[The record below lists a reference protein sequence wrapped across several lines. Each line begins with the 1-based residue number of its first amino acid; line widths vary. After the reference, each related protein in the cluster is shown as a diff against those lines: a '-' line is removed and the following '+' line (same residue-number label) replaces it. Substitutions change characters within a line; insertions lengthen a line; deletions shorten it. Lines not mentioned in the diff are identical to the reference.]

1 MNRGDRSPAQNSNIY
16 QLIVD
21 GYESFSV
28 RQKKVADYV
37 MANINEV
44 IYFPLSKLVS
54 AIGASQAT
62 IVRFAQTLG
71 YQGFNEFRD
80 ALFRY
85 YRDYLSPEGR
95 MRHSIE
101 DLEQDSLSYEQLAR
115 REILYLEGSIST
127 VDNSVF
133 KSTIQAICHAESVFI
148 FGIGPD
154 EPLACHLHFRLRRL
168 KLHSHQ
174 VSSSGRDLF
183 EHLLVL
189 SSRDLAVVFSFS
201 KPSIDFKR
209 VAAVLGDKRVPIVLI
224 TDIGNPALT
233 NLADYILY
241 AERGPVGTFPSHIV
255 PMAITNALILGVADE
270 LENKAVEAL
279 KELGDLRDRFYYA
292 EKYK

>member
-1 MNRGDRSPAQNSNIY
+1 MKRGGRSPTRNSNIY
-16 QLIVD
+16 RLIVD
-21 GYESFSV
+21 KYESFSV

-54 AIGASQAT
+54 AIGVSQAT

-71 YQGFNEFRD
+71 YEGFNEFRD
-80 ALFRY
+80 DLFEY
-85 YRDYLSPEGR
+85 YRNYLSPEGR
-95 MRHSIE
+95 MKHSIE
-101 DLEQDSLSYEQLAR
+101 DLEQDSLSYEQLTR
-115 REILYLEGSIST
+115 KEILYLEGSIST

-133 KSTIQAICHAESVFI
+133 KSTVEAICNAESVYI

-154 EPLACHLHFRLRRL
+154 KPLACHLHFRLRRL

-174 VSSSGRDLF
+174 VSASGRDLF

-189 SSRDLAVVFSFS
+189 SSRDLAVVYSFS

-209 VAAVLGDKRVPIVLI
+209 LMGVCADKHVPLALI

-233 NLADYILY
+233 KLADYILY
-241 AERGPVGTFPSHIV
+241 AERGPVGTFPSPLV

-270 LENKAVEAL
+270 LENKAVAAL
-279 KELGDLRDRFYYA
+279 KELGDLRDRFYYS